1 MKKRA
6 QQPDAYTFT
15 ILFRGFSWYPQF
27 SHSLPRALSIYESM
41 FAENSP
47 VRPSIIHTNA
57 VLKVCALAHDIE
69 ALLGIA
75 ADLPTRGSGAPNNLT
90 FTTILNAIRSKAFEE
105 TQGRKA
111 ISRGEHA
118 GHKEIK
124 APAIQQGRRLWVEVR
139 QRWMS
144 GDLSLDEEFVCAM
157 GRLLLL
163 GTEAQDH
170 DDVLSLLEQTMGIP
184 RQVARVA
191 DPVLERAEEVSGS
204 AEDPELPPYSPAN
217 AELETL
223 ISASKVENDFLE
235 PPSDPYAP
243 HHNTT
248 GPTRSN
254 VRPGC
259 NTLSLVLDACIRL
272 KYVRAAQNYWGLLTS
287 PDGYHK
293 IIPDSE
299 NYHMYLRLLRLQR
312 SSKLAVELVEE
323 MQSGNLTGKA
333 GAVQTKTFRIALSCC
348 VRDLK
353 NRNSILHAAK
363 LVRMMTDSLPHPDA
377 KALSMY
383 LQVALGQKPR
393 DWRVIMG
400 VIRGTEL
407 GVRNLRSLLAY
418 DPAGPQKQNEEDI
431 LELVRG
437 LISAFDVVL
446 DLGNE
451 EISVE
456 EKKRCREQRHTLA
469 AYVTR
474 MHMRLVAEG
483 KSVVLKKGEDE
494 ATGAEDTPRQESRS
508 ERRSDEQYK
517 ANEEG
522 KDDGFEGERDEV
534 VPSKGETKVKWTMEK
549 RVQKW
554 ERNAKE
560 MKARERVDRVREWKF
575 RGGRNKQLVG
585 RYGAMATKTYQSK
598 Y

>member
-6 QQPDAYTFT
+6 QRPDAYTFT

-27 SHSLPRALSIYESM
+27 PQSARRALSIYQSM
-41 FAENSP
+41 FSENSP
-47 VRPSIIHTNA
+47 VRPSIIHTNV

-75 ADLPTRGSGAPNNLT
+75 AELPTRGSGAPDNLT

-105 TQGRKA
+105 TEGRKA
-111 ISRGEHA
+111 TSREGHA
-118 GHKEIK
+118 GHKEEIK
-124 APAIQQGRRLWVEVR
+124 ALAIQQGRRLWVEVR

-144 GDLSLDEEFVCAM
+144 GDLRLDEEFVCAM

-163 GTEAQDH
+163 GNEARDH

-191 DPVLERAEEVSGS
+191 DPNLERAEEVSGPV
-204 AEDPELPPYSPAN
+204 EDPDYSPYSPMN
-217 AELETL
+217 AEPENLL
-223 ISASKVENDFLE
+223 SASKEEDDFLE
-235 PPSDPYAP
+235 PPSDPFAA
-243 HHNTT
+243 HHHTT
-248 GPTRSN
+248 GPNLSN
-254 VRPGC
+254 VRPGR

-272 KYVRAAQNYWGLLTS
+272 KHIRAAQNYWGLLTS

-323 MQSGNLTGKA
+323 MKSGNLTGKA

-348 VRDLK
+348 VRDIK
-353 NRNSILHAAK
+353 NRNSIVHAGQ
-363 LVRMMTDSLPHPDA
+363 LVRMMTDTLPHPDA

-400 VIRGTEL
+400 VIHGTEL

-418 DPAGPQKQNEEDI
+418 DPAGPRKQNEEDI

-451 EISVE
+451 EISGE
-456 EKKRCREQRHTLA
+456 EKRRCREQKHTLA

-474 MHMRLVAEG
+474 MHQRLVAEG
-483 KSVVLKKGEDE
+483 KIVVSKKREDDG
-494 ATGAEDTPRQESRS
+494 AGAEDPPSQDRRS
-508 ERRSDEQYK
+508 EWRRSDDHHHSDD
-517 ANEEG
+517 EG
-522 KDDGFEGERDEV
+522 EDDSFEGERDEIV
-534 VPSKGETKVKWTMEK
+534 SFIKREPKKIEWTMK
-549 RVQKW
+549 GSSRS
-554 ERNAKE
+554 
-560 MKARERVDRVREWKF
+560 
-575 RGGRNKQLVG
+575 GRRRRLG
-585 RYGAMATKTYQSK
+585 
-598 Y
+598 

>member
-6 QQPDAYTFT
+6 QRPDAYTFT

-27 SHSLPRALSIYESM
+27 PRSAPRALSIYQSM
-41 FAENSP
+41 LSKDSP
-47 VRPSIIHTNA
+47 VRPSIIHTNV

-75 ADLPTRGSGAPNNLT
+75 AELPTRGSGAPDNLT

-105 TQGRKA
+105 TEGQKA
-111 ISRGEHA
+111 TPREGHA

-124 APAIQQGRRLWVEVR
+124 ALAIQQGRRLWMEVR

-144 GDLSLDEEFVCAM
+144 GDLRLDEEFVCAM

-163 GTEAQDH
+163 GSEARDH

-191 DPVLERAEEVSGS
+191 DPILERAEEVSEP
-204 AEDPELPPYSPAN
+204 AEDPEYSPYSAMN
-217 AELETL
+217 AEPETL
-223 ISASKVENDFLE
+223 LSASREENDFLE
-235 PPSDPYAP
+235 PPGDPFAA
-243 HHNTT
+243 HHNAA
-248 GPTRSN
+248 GPSLSN
-254 VRPGC
+254 VRPGR

-272 KYVRAAQNYWGLLTS
+272 KHVRAAQDYWGLLTS

-312 SSKLAVELVEE
+312 SSRHAVELVEE
-323 MQSGNLTGKA
+323 MESGKLTGKA

-348 VRDLK
+348 VRDIK
-353 NRNSILHAAK
+353 NKNSIVHAGK
-363 LVRMMTDSLPHPDA
+363 LVRMMTDTLPHPDA

-418 DPAGPQKQNEEDI
+418 DPAGSGKQNEKDI

-451 EISVE
+451 EISGE
-456 EKKRCREQRHTLA
+456 EKRRCREQKHTLA

-474 MHMRLVAEG
+474 THRRLVMEG
-483 KSVVLKKGEDE
+483 KHVVSRKGEDE
-494 ATGAEDTPRQESRS
+494 GAGAEETHPQDRKSERRSDDHNDSDEEGEDDSFESEREDVVPLKGERKMDWTMKGSSRS
-508 ERRSDEQYK
+508 ERRGQM
-517 ANEEG
+517 
-522 KDDGFEGERDEV
+522 KDSERLHRLKLGDY
-534 VPSKGETKVKWTMEK
+534 
-549 RVQKW
+549 
-554 ERNAKE
+554 RN
-560 MKARERVDRVREWKF
+560 
-575 RGGRNKQLVG
+575 
-585 RYGAMATKTYQSK
+585 
-598 Y
+598 